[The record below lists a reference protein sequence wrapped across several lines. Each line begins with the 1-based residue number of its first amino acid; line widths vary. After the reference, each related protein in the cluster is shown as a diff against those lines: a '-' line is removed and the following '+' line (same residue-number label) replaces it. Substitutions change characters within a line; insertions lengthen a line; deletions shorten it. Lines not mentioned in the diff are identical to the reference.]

1 MAERPLDLIHSSLE
15 KAVLVEIRGSRVFR
29 GILKGYDQHL
39 NLVVSEAEELS
50 EDEVFRKLGYVV
62 IRGANVVY
70 VAPTSYDQNQSGY

>member
-15 KAVLVEIRGSRVFR
+15 KAVLVEIRGNRVFR

-70 VAPTSYDQNQSGY
+70 VAPTSYDQASG